1 MQLVIFGG
9 LTFGIAFIATVVGL
23 AIVAYLNHISLMD
36 LTSLK
41 SEDFAKPEFT
51 GIVRGFLIVQ
61 FLGFFVLPSLIFAY
75 LADPRPLQFCGLK
88 KPDRKGFILLGIL
101 IMLCSYMMV
110 EWLGIV
116 NQQLVQNFFGKNA
129 RDWIEKGES
138 DVNGTLQNILKMNNV
153 KDLLISIF
161 FVGVLAAIGEEI
173 FFRGIVQRIFIQ
185 VFKNPWWG
193 IIVTASIFSAIHG
206 QFLGFIPRMIL
217 GIILGALYW
226 YSGSLWT
233 SIAGHLTFN
242 GLQILLVY
250 YNIIDTSQQTA
261 GINNKYMAIIGIIFM
276 IIVVLLM
283 NYLRKRSVTSYSLVY
298 NSTE

>member
-9 LTFGIAFIATVVGL
+9 LTFGIAFIATVAGL
-23 AIVAYLNHISLMD
+23 AIVASLNHLSLMD

-61 FLGFFVLPSLIFAY
+61 FLGFFLLPSLIFAY
-75 LADPRPLQFCGLK
+75 LADPRPLHFCGLK
-88 KPDRKGFILLGIL
+88 KPDRSGFIFLGIL

-116 NQQLVQNFFGKNA
+116 NQQLVQNLLGKNA
-129 RDWIEKGES
+129 RQWIEKGES
-138 DVNGTLQNILKMNNV
+138 DVNGTLQNILNMKNV
-153 KDLLISIF
+153 KDLLVSIF
-161 FVGVLAAIGEEI
+161 FVGILAAIGEEI
-173 FFRGIVQRIFIQ
+173 FFRGILQRIFIQ
-185 VFKNPWWG
+185 VFRNPWWG
-193 IIVTASIFSAIHG
+193 IIVTAAIFSAIHG
-206 QFLGFIPRMIL
+206 QFLGFIPRMVL

-261 GINNKYMAIIGIIFM
+261 GINNKYLSIIGIFFT
-276 IIVVLLM
+276 IIVVLLLT
-283 NYLRKRSVTSYSLVY
+283 YLRKRSVTSYPVVY
-298 NSTE
+298 STES